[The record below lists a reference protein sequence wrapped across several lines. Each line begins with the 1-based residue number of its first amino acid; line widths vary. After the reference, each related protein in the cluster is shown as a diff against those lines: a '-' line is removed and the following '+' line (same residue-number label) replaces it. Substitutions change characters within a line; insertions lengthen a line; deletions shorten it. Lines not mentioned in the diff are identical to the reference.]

1 MVWNIV
7 LDFGVKLENLV
18 PLLGVKLILTEI
30 AREDYGS
37 RAGFETVPIQ
47 LKNFTLGRI
56 NIYWLCV
63 RKPLYL
69 HLLIALETKKLNSKA
84 VFFSFPMPSQLSKL
98 EVWWCLQ
105 SKLTKLKG
113 HSCLFLE
120 YAFFFEKKKTNDSG
134 VHFPWNSQLNL
145 IHRTLHSSRI
155 LPCFI
160 SDVLCKEVK
169 CT

>member
-1 MVWNIV
+1 MGQTGKFSTTFRSQV
-7 LDFGVKLENLV
+7 NLNW
-18 PLLGVKLILTEI
+18 I

-37 RAGFETVPIQ
+37 RAGFETVPFQ

-69 HLLIALETKKLNSKA
+69 HLLIALETKKFNSKA
-84 VFFSFPMPSQLSKL
+84 VFFSFPMPSQLFKL

-105 SKLTKLKG
+105 RELTKLKG

-120 YAFFFEKKKTNDSG
+120 YIYIFFLEKTNDSV
-134 VHFPWNSQLNL
+134 VHFPWNVQLNL

-169 CT
+169 YT